1 MSYQPKKRC
10 ARRYSQAG
18 RLAKALSLSLYPD
31 HLDLLRQREREL
43 RIPRSILMQL
53 LLDIES
59 SRSLLR
65 PEIKARLKQWAS
77 SRNRTNPKRK
87 RA

>member
-53 LLDIES
+53 LLDLES
-59 SRSLLR
+59 RHGLLR
-65 PEIKARLKQWAS
+65 PEIKARLKRWGGS
-77 SRNRTNPKRK
+77 HHGTNPARV
-87 RA
+87 